1 MEEIFTIPTL
11 IGLIIGIGVMLL
23 IIYIDK
29 INKNSK
35 IIAPITL
42 AIQHLLVPPIIT
54 FIFVGIWVVYELYNE
69 NTKHIHKDADR
80 KTSNYTTCPNCEKEI
95 SPSWNFCN
103 YCGHKLK

>member
-35 IIAPITL
+35 IIAPITS
-42 AIQHLLVPPIIT
+42 V
-54 FIFVGIWVVYELYNE
+54 
-69 NTKHIHKDADR
+69 K
-80 KTSNYTTCPNCEKEI
+80 
-95 SPSWNFCN
+95 
-103 YCGHKLK
+103 